1 MGGGAVAAPA
11 LIYSTLYT
19 RQVFKKQNK
28 TKHDFAQMEGKDTL
42 YVCLLSWPDGLPGQS
57 AMDYRFFIL
66 PGISYLYCPVYC
78 HGLHVCFY
86 PVHSLPICDPVP
98 LLNRELISKLFL
110 RFRRF
115 EMLGLA
121 PNHVVSFIH
130 YYTKSHS
137 L

>member
-57 AMDYRFFIL
+57 AMDYRFFYIARYIIFVLPCIL
-66 PGISYLYCPVYC
+66 SRITCMFFSLFPLCLSVTLCHFLIENYFPNCLY
-78 HGLHVCFY
+78 G
-86 PVHSLPICDPVP
+86 
-98 LLNRELISKLFL
+98 
-110 RFRRF
+110 F
-115 EMLGLA
+115 EG
-121 PNHVVSFIH
+121 S
-130 YYTKSHS
+130 
-137 L
+137 

>member
-66 PGISYLYCPVYC
+66 PGILYLYCPVYC
-78 HGLHVCFY
+78 HDGLHVCFFTLFTLCLS
-86 PVHSLPICDPVP
+86 VTLCHF
-98 LLNRELISKLFL
+98 LIENYFPNCLCG
-110 RFRRF
+110 F
-115 EMLGLA
+115 EGL
-121 PNHVVSFIH
+121 
-130 YYTKSHS
+130 
-137 L
+137 